1 MVVLKDETGFA
12 GKEVEREM
20 LNTIVHM
27 RLRETFELIQRQLEP
42 SGLLPYLGAGVLL
55 TGGCSLIRG
64 IDQVAS
70 EVFELPVH
78 LTHAHSMSGPTS
90 AFENPQLSTAIG
102 LIKYAHTMQP
112 DRPQG
117 LLSRLARRFRFF
129 AAAAVPALLGL
140 GVMFGIA
147 VAGPD
152 DNIVRDLTDRL
163 HITKPAAHSGT
174 IAQSEPPAPAYDFAQ
189 HPTDANGDPRPRRD
203 TLKNQANGGRAIA
216 DSGLHTASSTSR
228 Q

>member
-1 MVVLKDETGFA
+1 VLKDETGFA

-27 RLRETFELIQRQLEP
+27 RLRETFELIRKQLEP
-42 SGLLPYLGAGVLL
+42 LGLLHYLGAGVLL
-55 TGGCSLIRG
+55 TGGCSLSRG
-64 IDQVAS
+64 IDQLGA

-102 LIKYAHTMQP
+102 LIKYAHAMQP

-129 AAAAVPALLGL
+129 AAAAVPAIL
-140 GVMFGIA
+140 GIA
-147 VAGPD
+147 VMYAVIAAGPN
-152 DNIVRDLTDRL
+152 DNLLRRVSDRL
-163 HITKPAAHSGT
+163 GLTEPATKAQLRVVQHPDDFGQHPLGPDGQPLPKTAPPTPHILAGT
-174 IAQSEPPAPAYDFAQ
+174 TSPAPAA
-189 HPTDANGDPRPRRD
+189 RP
-203 TLKNQANGGRAIA
+203 
-216 DSGLHTASSTSR
+216 
-228 Q
+228 